1 MCVINKKDWPQRWL
15 LIMCVH
21 ALKKPFVFVTLVSEP
36 SVHTTQSLFTKHLQL
51 FDEVCGFLS

>member
-1 MCVINKKDWPQRWL
+1 MAANHVCSRSKKT
-15 LIMCVH
+15 
-21 ALKKPFVFVTLVSEP
+21 FVFVTLASEP